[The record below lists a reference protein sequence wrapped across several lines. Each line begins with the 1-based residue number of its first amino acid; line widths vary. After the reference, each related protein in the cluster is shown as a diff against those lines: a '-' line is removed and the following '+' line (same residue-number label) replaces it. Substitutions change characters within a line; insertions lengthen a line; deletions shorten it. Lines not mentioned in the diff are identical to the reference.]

1 MSTLLRKYIPI
12 HSAQGEKWRS
22 RTTIKTHLKQDFHGR
37 CAYCD
42 DSDSLVD
49 IDFHIEHFA
58 PKTKFPERKYLYQ
71 NLLYACPYCNESK
84 SEYWV
89 SDDPDINIKD
99 GEGIVNPCCK
109 DYDSHL
115 GRRKNGCIYP
125 KTGLGEFMYKRLKLY
140 LARHELFFQI
150 ERLQRKIDELQ
161 GTAAGDEILPIYKKF
176 REYYELSAKIK
187 WKKGS
192 VIGRIDAKDGC
203 EKNVAKSD
211 EKKRGRKNAALDSLP
226 KKEQIKR
233 ITKKVER
240 SQDAHGR
247 R

>member
-1 MSTLLRKYIPI
+1 MSTLLRKDVPT

-22 RTTIKTHLKQDFHGR
+22 RTTIKKHLKQDFHGR

-58 PKTKFPERKYLYQ
+58 PQTKFPERKKLYQ

-99 GEGIVNPCCK
+99 EEGIVNPCCR
-109 DYDSHL
+109 DYDLHL
-115 GRRKNGCIYP
+115 GRRRNGCIYP
-125 KTGLGEFMYKRLKLY
+125 KTSLGKFMYKLLKLY

-150 ERLQRKIDELQ
+150 ERLQRKIDELPR
-161 GTAAGDEILPIYKKF
+161 TAAGAEILPLYKKLC
-176 REYYELSAKIK
+176 EYYGLSAKIK
-187 WKKGS
+187 WQKES
-192 VIGRIDAKDGC
+192 VLRRIDAKDVCG
-203 EKNVAKSD
+203 KSVAKSGA
-211 EKKRGRKNAALDSLP
+211 KKRGRKSAALDSLP
-226 KKEQIKR
+226 KKAQIKR
-233 ITKKVER
+233 ITKESER
-240 SQDAHGR
+240 YRPH
-247 R
+247 